1 MILIICDHKKRELAI
16 QQKLA
21 KHLEEK
27 NLECKI
33 VNKHLVLKYYNYFKP
48 KIIIFPHANGYLS
61 KVINLLDK
69 KVIKILM
76 PTEHCAF
83 VDKFIDMHYLN
94 NFQKGNRNSL
104 NSMDYIFC
112 QSEYI
117 KKRLLHKTNIKKDK
131 IFSLGHI
138 YYSNWVNKSKIEKNN
153 KIKNVGI
160 ALTNEFIMR
169 KFKSKN
175 VINDFY
181 KLDKEENLFKNS
193 WRIGQLSFDLFFFSL
208 IFKLIKELKK
218 YNINL
223 RTHVVDKESDF
234 KFLKNKNVTIDK
246 HSNLKDWLNNQ
257 DVIIS
262 CISFINV
269 DAYIFKKPHISLI
282 KMIPDEFF
290 FSAYNHFT
298 YKEFVE
304 FNSFKPKNFEELIKI
319 IKNIKFKKSKK
330 MDFNLKKYF
339 SFPYNKNPLKQAAT
353 IIDKKYQKDTIR
365 NYNPV
370 YSKNDKR
377 LIKIFGKKIG
387 IIISIY
393 ASQIKHT
400 FHKSS
405 KNMYFDFKFFL
416 K

>member
-16 QQKLA
+16 QQKLV
-21 KHLEEK
+21 KQLEEK
-27 NLECKI
+27 NLQCKI
-33 VNKHLVLKYYNYFKP
+33 VNKHLILKYYNYFKP

-104 NSMDYIFC
+104 NLMDYIFC

-117 KKRLLHKTNIKKDK
+117 KKKLVQKTNLKKDK
-131 IFSLGHI
+131 IFSLGHV
-138 YYSNWVNKSKIEKNN
+138 YYSNWVSKSKTIKNN
-153 KIKNVGI
+153 KIKNIGI

-175 VINDFY
+175 VIKDFY
-181 KLDKEENLFKNS
+181 QLDKEENLFKNN
-193 WRIGQLSFDLFFFSL
+193 WRIGQLGFDLFFFSL
-208 IFKLIKELKK
+208 LFKLVKELKD

-223 RTHVVDKESDF
+223 RTHVVDKESNF
-234 KFLKNKNVTIDK
+234 KFLKNKNVIIDK
-246 HSNLKDWLNNQ
+246 HSNLRDWLDNQ

-269 DAYIFKKPHISLI
+269 DAYIYKKPHISLI
-282 KMIPDEFF
+282 KMIPDKFF
-290 FSAYNHFT
+290 FNAYNHYT

-304 FNSFKPKNFEELIKI
+304 LNSHKPKNFGELLKI
-319 IKNIKFKKSKK
+319 IKQIKFKKSKK
-330 MDFNLKKYF
+330 MDFYLKKYF
-339 SFPYNKNPLKQAAT
+339 SFPYKLNPLIKASS
-353 IIDKKYQKDTIR
+353 IIESKYHTDSIK
-365 NYNPV
+365 NYNPI
-370 YSKNDKR
+370 YSSNDKI
-377 LIKIFGKKIG
+377 LIKLFGKKFG
-387 IIISIY
+387 ILISIY
-393 ASQIKHT
+393 FSQIKHT
-400 FHKSS
+400 LHKSS
-405 KNMYFDFKFFL
+405 KNMYFDFKFFI